1 MRGAMVDRE
10 GTSGQGASEWA
21 LLRLWGGGAAAR
33 RVGVALSGLCGV
45 GAGGAP
51 GDRAAYCAGAGLVS
65 AREGAAT

>member
-1 MRGAMVDRE
+1 MRGAMVRCEDV
-10 GTSGQGASEWA
+10 GGQGASEWA